1 MTYGGVKALTEA
13 TPNNLPAGS
22 HVTAAPRC
30 SGCPSGK
37 HRIRC
42 DSNTA
47 RGFRLALLWVALRA
61 THCIHLTASQR
72 LVSVSPQAAR
82 FHPNSIPHR
91 PPELNNNKASSVKTK
106 LAVLHQQ
113 PRRPPRRRP
122 PKTAVHSTT
131 LKESLVR
138 VVSPSSAHQSINFW
152 TTEGTDTVCR
162 KHLKAVLPTPT
173 LHLTNF
179 RVG

>member
-1 MTYGGVKALTEA
+1 MGWVITTAPVHSPWLSSRVALC
-13 TPNNLPAGS
+13 
-22 HVTAAPRC
+22 R
-30 SGCPSGK
+30 PSGK
-37 HRIRC
+37 HCIR
-42 DSNTA
+42 
-47 RGFRLALLWVALRA
+47 
-61 THCIHLTASQR
+61 LTASQR

-82 FHPNSIPHR
+82 FHHNSIPHR
-91 PPELNNNKASSVKTK
+91 PPRVNNIKQGAASPVKK
-106 LAVLHQQ
+106 QLAVLHQQ

-122 PKTAVHSTT
+122 PQTAVHSTT

-162 KHLKAVLPTPT
+162 KHLKAVSPTPT